1 MSDLALESVTVEDP
15 WKFLEEELLK
25 FQTVVKELEELGES
39 LQELE
44 LAQFLDFELCR
55 VSCFRLGLVSG
66 TKKIKLLSIEL
77 TKFFKVYSSFVC
89 PKFF

>member
-1 MSDLALESVTVEDP
+1 MSDLALESGTVEDP

-44 LAQFLDFELCR
+44 QA
-55 VSCFRLGLVSG
+55 
-66 TKKIKLLSIEL
+66 
-77 TKFFKVYSSFVC
+77 KFFWTTSCALGSG
-89 PKFF
+89 

>member
-1 MSDLALESVTVEDP
+1 MSDLALESGTVEDP

-44 LAQFLDFELCR
+44 LA
-55 VSCFRLGLVSG
+55 
-66 TKKIKLLSIEL
+66 
-77 TKFFKVYSSFVC
+77 KFFGLRAVLWARASVG
-89 PKFF
+89 